1 MELLTV
7 KQLSLPNSPLT
18 VSRLGLGAGGFGT
31 RLDHQR
37 ACALLE
43 QFRAAGGNLVDTA
56 HCYAAWLPGGDGASE
71 QALGA
76 ALRDLGRADFV
87 VATKGGHP
95 GMAGYPRPERYLDP
109 DTLRRDLD
117 DSLARLG
124 FAPVDLYYLHRDD
137 PRVPVD
143 ELLGYLNSEL
153 ADGRIRALGASNWS
167 LERLQLAREHA
178 TAAGLTGFA
187 ITQDQW
193 SLATP
198 DWPEG
203 DDPTMRYVTPSAAAW
218 HVAASIPVAAYTST
232 AGGWFAG
239 REVGVMRSPA
249 NVARRDRA
257 VALADELSTTPTQ
270 VALAWL
276 LAQPSEVIPL
286 IGTGDPEHLAEA
298 IGAMA
303 LELPP
308 ERVCWLRDG

>member
-1 MELLTV
+1 MER
-7 KQLSLPNSPLT
+7 LPLPGDTLT

-71 QALGA
+71 RALGA
-76 ALRDLGRADFV
+76 ALRVVGRAEFI

-95 GMAGYPRPERYLDP
+95 GMTGYPRPERYLDP

-117 DSLARLG
+117 ESLDRLG
-124 FAPVDLYYLHRDD
+124 FAPIDLYYLHRDD

-143 ELLGYLNSEL
+143 ELLGYLNSEISG
-153 ADGRIRALGASNWS
+153 GRIRAIGASNWS
-167 LERLQLAREHA
+167 LERLQRAHEYA

-198 DWPEG
+198 DWPES
-203 DDPTMRYVTPSAAAW
+203 DDPTMRYLTPSAAAW
-218 HVAASIPVAAYTST
+218 HVATAIPVAAYTST

-239 REVGVMRSPA
+239 REVGVMRSPV
-249 NVARRDRA
+249 NVARRDRG
-257 VALADELSTTPTQ
+257 VALAKELGTTPTQ
-270 VALAWL
+270 VALARL
-276 LAQPSEVIPL
+276 LAQPCEVIPL
-286 IGTGDPEHLAEA
+286 TGTGDPEHLAEA
-298 IGAMA
+298 IGAMV
-303 LELPP
+303 LELSPDQAA
-308 ERVCWLRDG
+308 WLRDG